1 MSRGLGD
8 VYKRQECIKTA
19 YFFFCME
26 KNGFAVFPIGGDF
39 HVGAHRKEGM
49 AFGGVVLKRSTCC
62 KDKRKDKEEKKFFHF
77 FVSRR

>member
-1 MSRGLGD
+1 
-8 VYKRQECIKTA
+8 
-19 YFFFCME
+19 ME
-26 KNGFAVFPIGGDF
+26 ENGFAVFPIGGDF
-39 HVGAHRKEGM
+39 HVGAHRKKGM